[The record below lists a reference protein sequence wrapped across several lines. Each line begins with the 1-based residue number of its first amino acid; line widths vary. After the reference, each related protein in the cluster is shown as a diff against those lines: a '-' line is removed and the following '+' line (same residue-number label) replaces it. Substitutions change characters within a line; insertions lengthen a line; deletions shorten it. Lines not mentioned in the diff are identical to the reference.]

1 MNIKSLLESSNQY
14 KVIADDAKK
23 LSKKWIK
30 SGLLEGLTDENDRN
44 TLSMLLENQAKQL
57 VTEASATGGAA
68 GTTGAAYSAE
78 GWNGVA
84 LPLVRRV
91 FGEIA
96 AKEFVS
102 VQPMNLPS
110 GLVFYL
116 DFKYGTND
124 VHFLNGGSL
133 YGANAVT
140 NVTDITSESLY
151 GPGQFGYSI
160 NNFSASVSATTG
172 ALATWSDFNF
182 DSDYSASAAAN
193 QWRKVTATLPTTAD
207 QNAVRSF
214 FISGSFIS
222 GSGGANTIIGGIT
235 VATLSSTTQGFTTV
249 ANNVITFLVT
259 ASAIVTTGTSIASGS
274 ADPSQTLTLFYTVD
288 PSRNTGGFRGDFEDT
303 TSGGGSGTQGG
314 NGGFP
319 SNLSNTTISIPEI
332 NVQLKSEAIVAKT
345 RKLKAQWTPEF
356 AQDLNAYHSVDAEA
370 ELTGILSQYISM
382 EIDLELLDMLIQNA
396 FTVDAWSAVNNTT
409 VTVNNN
415 VLSANPSVLASGYYN
430 TQGGWFQTLGTKLQ
444 KVSNKI
450 HQLTLRGGANF
461 LVCSPTVAT
470 ILESIPGFAA
480 DGTGE
485 KLEYNFGIQK
495 VGSLNSRYKVYK
507 NPYMTENVILMGYKG
522 SQFLECGAV
531 FAPYV
536 PLIMTPLLYDPQTFT
551 PRKGL
556 MTRYAKKMIRPDYY
570 GKIFVSGLNTI

>member
-1 MNIKSLLESSNQY
+1 MNVQQLLESSNQY
-14 KVIADDAKK
+14 KNVMEDAQK
-23 LSKKWIK
+23 LSTKWNK
-30 SGLLEGLTDENDRN
+30 SGLLEGITNINDKN
-44 TLSMLLENQAKQL
+44 TMSMLLENQAKQL
-57 VTEASATGGAA
+57 ISEASQTGTQAGGA
-68 GTTGAAYSAE
+68 GAYNGES
-78 GWNGVA
+78 WSGVA

-124 VHFLNGGSL
+124 VHFLNGSSL
-133 YGANAVT
+133 YGANAS
-140 NVTDITSESLY
+140 NNATDITSESLY
-151 GPGQFGYSI
+151 GAGQFGYSI
-160 NNFSASVSATTG
+160 NQFSASVTAVTG
-172 ALATWSDFNF
+172 ALATWADFNF
-182 DSDYSASAAAN
+182 NSEFSASAASN
-193 QWRKVTATLPTTAD
+193 QYKKLLVPLPATAD
-207 QNAVRSF
+207 LNGIRSF
-214 FISGSFIS
+214 FITGSILSGSTSLGVIS
-222 GSGGANTIIGGIT
+222 IASI
-235 VATLSSTTQGFTTV
+235 SSTTQAFT
-249 ANNVITFLVT
+249 ALNNST
-259 ASAIVTTGTSIASGS
+259 ASFLITASLFVNATSQSNATQSLS
-274 ADPSQTLTLFYTVD
+274 LVFSVD
-288 PSRNTGGFRGDFEDT
+288 PSATSRGDFEDAS
-303 TSGGGSGTQGG
+303 TSGGSGAVGG
-314 NGGFP
+314 NGGYP
-319 SNLSNTTISIPEI
+319 NNLSNTGISIPEI

-382 EIDLELLDMLIQNA
+382 EIDLEILDMLIENA
-396 FTVDAWSAVNNTT
+396 YTVEAWSAVNNTT
-409 VTVNNN
+409 ISVVNN
-415 VLSANPSVLASGYYN
+415 VLSANPSVLTSGFYN

-444 KVSNKI
+444 KVSNII

-461 LVCSPTVAT
+461 IVTSPTVAT

-480 DGTGE
+480 DGDGE
-485 KLEYNFGIQK
+485 KMEFNFGIQK

-522 SQFLECGAV
+522 AQFLECGAV

-536 PLIMTPLLYDPQTFT
+536 PLIMTPLLYDPSTFT

-570 GKIFVSGLNTI
+570 GKIYVSGLNTI

>member
-1 MNIKSLLESSNQY
+1 MNSIQQLIESSNQA
-14 KVIADDAKK
+14 KVMFDDAKK
-23 LSKKWIK
+23 LSTKWSK
-30 SGLLEGLTDENDRN
+30 SGLLEGLKSESDRN
-44 TLSMLLENQAKQL
+44 TMAVLLENQAKQL
-57 VTEASATGGAA
+57 VTEASATGTVTSPGGYGSEA
-68 GTTGAAYSAE
+68 
-78 GWNGVA
+78 WNGVA

-116 DFKYGTND
+116 DFKYGTAANP
-124 VHFLNGGSL
+124 FALNGSMYGADATTNATDIASASL
-133 YGANAVT
+133 YGA
-140 NVTDITSESLY
+140 
-151 GPGQFGYSI
+151 GKFGYSI
-160 NNFSASVSATTG
+160 NQFTASVTTATASAV
-172 ALATWSDFNF
+172 WSDFNF
-182 DSDYSASAAAN
+182 DQDYSASAG
-193 QWRKVTATLPTTAD
+193 QYRKLSVALPTGAD
-207 QNAVRSF
+207 GNGVRAF
-214 FISGSFIS
+214 TITSGS
-222 GSGGANTIIGGIT
+222 TI
-235 VATLSSTTQGFTTV
+235 LL
-249 ANNVITFLVT
+249 ANNLQQFTSVNAAQTT
-259 ASAIVTTGTSIASGS
+259 ASFMITGSLVNVAAPVVTLYYDKAPSATS
-274 ADPSQTLTLFYTVD
+274 
-288 PSRNTGGFRGDFEDT
+288 RGDFEDASGAGYPTNTAWGST
-303 TSGGGSGTQGG
+303 TG
-314 NGGFP
+314 
-319 SNLSNTTISIPEI
+319 IAIPEV

-396 FTVDAWSAVNNTT
+396 YTTDAWSAI
-409 VTVNNN
+409 NN
-415 VLSANPSVLASGYYN
+415 VGMSNTGITNSDLGFFN
-430 TQGGWFQTLGTKLQ
+430 TQGAWFQTLGTKLQ

-461 LVCSPTVAT
+461 MVVSPTVAT
-470 ILESIPGFAA
+470 IIESIPGFAA
-480 DGTGE
+480 DGDGE
-485 KLEYNFGIQK
+485 KMEYNFGIQK

-522 SQFLECGAV
+522 NQFLECGAV

-536 PLIMTPLLYDPQTFT
+536 PLIMTPLLYDPSTFT

-570 GKIFVSGLNTI
+570 GKIYVAGLNTI